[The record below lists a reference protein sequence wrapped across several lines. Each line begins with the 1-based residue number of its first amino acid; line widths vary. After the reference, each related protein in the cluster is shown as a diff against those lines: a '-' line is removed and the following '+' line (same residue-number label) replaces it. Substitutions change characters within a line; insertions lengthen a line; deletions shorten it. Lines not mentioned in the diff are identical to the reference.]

1 MQSSELRSKGAGR
14 PSLLTPAQQAEADRN
29 RILTKLEHGKANPG
43 FGARGRGRGLIWG
56 GAGVLALVLAG
67 GAWFGLSGDGASPTV
82 APPRLAANNLPPARP
97 AVLPEPP
104 PAPAAAAIQ
113 DEPPATDSPMNGSG
127 DASSSAIARSKPAP
141 VDSVKKHASAK
152 PAEKPVRV
160 AVKAKPAGSRKA
172 EAHAETDADVAILT
186 ALVAQTHA
194 SHGLQHELDEC
205 NQLKGSKARECRA
218 DACAG
223 HEDSVSACRK
233 R

>member
-43 FGARGRGRGLIWG
+43 FGARGRGRGLVWG

-67 GAWFGLSGDGASPTV
+67 GAWYGLSGDGASVPV
-82 APPRLAANNLPPARP
+82 APPRLAANNVPPARP
-97 AVLPEPP
+97 AVLPDPP
-104 PAPAAAAIQ
+104 PVPAAAAIQ
-113 DEPPATDSPMNGSG
+113 DEPPAVVSPMTGSVV
-127 DASSSAIARSKPAP
+127 ASSSATSQSGQAP
-141 VDSVKKHASAK
+141 VETVKKHAPART
-152 PAEKPVRV
+152 AEKPVRV
-160 AVKAKPAGSRKA
+160 AAKAKPTAPRRA
-172 EAHAETDADVAILT
+172 EARAETDADVAILS

-205 NQLKGSKARECRA
+205 SHLKGSQARECRA

-223 HEDSVSACRK
+223 HEDTVSACRK